1 MGDTCWELVFPIVP
15 ESTAL
20 TLSLLHSLPFTF
32 FSSNTFFRVSLFLS
46 IGKVTMQR
54 TLFLSFVLAAVLSV
68 SAAPVPLPAHQ
79 GISVSPV
86 IARQEDSIPVIN
98 NEHSEA
104 RADHQDGQQGN
115 GQQQDKSSS
124 QQHSQSQQKVDPEIV
139 PGRQPLTEEARPGKA
154 HNFGLAGYLVDHI
167 KQAHV

>member
-1 MGDTCWELVFPIVP
+1 
-15 ESTAL
+15 
-20 TLSLLHSLPFTF
+20 
-32 FSSNTFFRVSLFLS
+32 
-46 IGKVTMQR
+46 MQR

-98 NEHSEA
+98 NERSEETDSPEGRDVFVPLDLSPFEA

-139 PGRQPLTEEARPGKA
+139 PGRQPLTEEAHPGKA
-154 HNFGLAGYLVDHI
+154 HNFGCVVA
-167 KQAHV
+167 